1 MKILVVNAGSSS
13 LKYQVIDS
21 DTEHVITKGL
31 CEKVGTADAFH
42 KQWVTD
48 DYDINSTPMRNHLD
62 AIRIVLDG
70 IIADKGNGIDSLS
83 EIGAV
88 GHRIVHGGEK
98 FDKSVVIDNQ
108 ALADIELCSELAP
121 LHNPPAVDCIRA
133 CIRLMPD
140 IPHIAVF
147 DTAFHQ
153 TMAARA
159 YMYPLPYEFYERFGI
174 RRYGAHGTSHRY
186 IAQRTAEI
194 LGKKV
199 EDLKII
205 TCHLG
210 NGCSLTAVDHGMSVD
225 TSMGFTPLGGV
236 MMGTRC
242 GDIDPAIVV
251 YLMEQEGY
259 TPHEINEIMNRESG
273 LAGVSG
279 LSNDL
284 RVIKAATIAGHK
296 RATLAY
302 DMYSNSVKKMI
313 GSYIA
318 IMGGVDAISFAGGVG
333 ENCER
338 MRRMILG
345 GMEPLGIII
354 DYKANKV
361 EGEELVIS
369 DERSKVKLLV
379 VPTNEELMIARDAL
393 RLTNELKENGEPVP
407 VVDPDLNLL

>member
-1 MKILVVNAGSSS
+1 MYVLVVNAGSSS

-21 DTEHVITKGL
+21 KTEKSITKGL
-31 CEKVGTADAFH
+31 CEKVGYADSFH
-42 KQWVTD
+42 KLW
-48 DYDINSTPMRNHLD
+48 YDEDSHVIEAPMENHLAAMQVVID
-62 AIRIVLDG
+62 TLVNDP
-70 IIADKGNGIDSLS
+70 NSGIDSLD

-98 FDKSVVIDNQ
+98 FSESVYVTDEVV
-108 ALADIELCSELAP
+108 ADIELLSELAP
-121 LHNPPAVDCIRA
+121 LHNPPAVECIRA
-133 CIRLMPD
+133 CRELMPNV
-140 IPHIAVF
+140 PHVCVF

-153 TMAARA
+153 TLPPRA
-159 YMYPLPYEFYERFGI
+159 YMYPLPYEFYERYHI
-174 RRYGAHGTSHRY
+174 RKYGAHGTSHRY
-186 IAQRTAEI
+186 IARRTAE
-194 LGKKV
+194 LLDENV

-242 GDIDPAIVV
+242 GDIDPSIVT

-259 TPHEINEIMNRESG
+259 TPHEINEVMNRESG
-273 LAGVSG
+273 LAGISG

-313 GSYIA
+313 GAYIA
-318 IMGGVDAISFAGGVG
+318 EMGGVDAIAFAGGVG
-333 ENCER
+333 EHCER

-345 GMEPLGIII
+345 GMEPLGIIL
-354 DYKANKV
+354 DYQANKV
-361 EGEELVIS
+361 EGEERIIS
-369 DERSKVKLLV
+369 DDRSKVKLLV
-379 VPTNEELMIARDAL
+379 VPTNEELMIARDTA
-393 RLTNELKENGEPVP
+393 RIAHEHGVP
-407 VVDPDLNLL
+407 E

>member
-1 MKILVVNAGSSS
+1 MYVLVVNAGSSS

-21 DTEHVITKGL
+21 KTEKSITKGL
-31 CEKVGTADAFH
+31 CEKVGYADSFH
-42 KQWVTD
+42 KLW
-48 DYDINSTPMRNHLD
+48 YDEDSHVIEAPMENHLAAMQVVID
-62 AIRIVLDG
+62 TLVNDP
-70 IIADKGNGIDSLS
+70 NSGIDSLD

-98 FDKSVVIDNQ
+98 FSESVYVTDEVV
-108 ALADIELCSELAP
+108 ADIELLSELAP
-121 LHNPPAVDCIRA
+121 LHNPPAVECIRA
-133 CIRLMPD
+133 CRELMPNV
-140 IPHIAVF
+140 PHVCVF

-153 TMAARA
+153 TLPPRA
-159 YMYPLPYEFYERFGI
+159 YMYPLPYEFYERYHI
-174 RRYGAHGTSHRY
+174 RKYGAHGTSHRY
-186 IAQRTAEI
+186 IARRTAE
-194 LGKKV
+194 LLDENV

-242 GDIDPAIVV
+242 GDIDPSIVT

-259 TPHEINEIMNRESG
+259 TPHEINEVMNRESG
-273 LAGVSG
+273 LAGISG

-313 GSYIA
+313 GAYIA
-318 IMGGVDAISFAGGVG
+318 EMGGVDAIAFAGGVG
-333 ENCER
+333 EHCER
-338 MRRMILG
+338 MRRMILS
-345 GMEPLGIII
+345 GMEPLGIIL
-354 DYKANKV
+354 DYQANKV
-361 EGEELVIS
+361 EGEERIIS
-369 DERSKVKLLV
+369 DDRSKVKLLV
-379 VPTNEELMIARDAL
+379 VPTNEELMIARDTA
-393 RLTNELKENGEPVP
+393 RIAHEHGVP
-407 VVDPDLNLL
+407 E